1 MSFTLSSILPPGI
14 DTNHLHD
21 MVWQPKA
28 SLNNIQHREQ
38 EKRDT
43 NSPLTKCKC
52 HVSCFM
58 THTHTHTRQFCLI
71 KWNAVA
77 WLRWFV
83 LSTKFQMVDLL
94 TVEKSVLC
102 SMWDHKKKRILYD
115 VYKNS
120 NIVSALSMHWL

>member
-58 THTHTHTRQFCLI
+58 THNFLSDKMKCRRLVALIRFIYQISDGRFTHSRKECFMF
-71 KWNAVA
+71 NV
-77 WLRWFV
+77 R
-83 LSTKFQMVDLL
+83 S
-94 TVEKSVLC
+94 
-102 SMWDHKKKRILYD
+102 
-115 VYKNS
+115 
-120 NIVSALSMHWL
+120 